1 MFTKVLNDVI
11 LVHVRFLARLVI
23 YLERFFVDSMNNDS
37 NKNLIIFLRAIVVI
51 FLIVILAIFGII
63 FIKLQTH
70 RKAKAERAT
79 TEEEYATELEAVA
92 SEGEPEIADLTGLD
106 IVSNAAP
113 APQGV
118 LEGKV
123 IHKPHMTDNTIS
135 LQKADLSVFQQPAT
149 EEATDGEQKKPEDA
163 DATGPWEKVS
173 LTLPTVDGSIN
184 LSTPGEP
191 TKTTQMT
198 STYMVLVDLDTDEI
212 IAERDCD
219 KVVSPASM
227 TKILTVLTA
236 REFISEKN
244 LDDTFKIT
252 ADIVDYVGKND
263 CSAVGFQV
271 DDEVTVRDLLYGT
284 ILCSGADAAIGLARY
299 CCGDE
304 QTFVDVMNSKVE
316 QMGLAETAHFTNVV
330 GVYNEDLHCTMK
342 DMSVIL
348 ATAIQDDL
356 LLDVLSKRKYY
367 TDIKYEDLEMPDG
380 IEISNWFL
388 RRIEDKEFDGNVI
401 AAKTGYVSEAGCCAA
416 SYYEADNGKR
426 YICVTGNSFSSW
438 RAIYDHVAVYR
449 SLTP

>member
-1 MFTKVLNDVI
+1 MK
-11 LVHVRFLARLVI
+11 
-23 YLERFFVDSMNNDS
+23 YLIREVFVFSMNNDS
-37 NKNLIIFLRAIVVI
+37 HKVIVAILRIVVI
-51 FLIVILAIFGII
+51 ILIIAILAIFGII
-63 FIKLQTH
+63 FIKLLSH
-70 RKAKAERAT
+70 RKAKAEQSN
-79 TEEEYATELEAVA
+79 TEEAYNSESDALAT
-92 SEGEPEIADLTGLD
+92 SGDSEIADVSGLD
-106 IVSNAAP
+106 IVSNIAHEP
-113 APQGV
+113 EGV
-118 LEGKV
+118 LAGKV
-123 IHKPHMTDNTIS
+123 IHKPHMTDKTIS

-149 EEATDGEQKKPEDA
+149 EESTDGASKKPEDA
-163 DATGPWEKVS
+163 DASGPWEKVS
-173 LTLPTVDGSIN
+173 LILPTVEGSIN
-184 LSTPGEP
+184 LSTPGDP
-191 TKTTQMT
+191 VKTEQMT
-198 STYMVLVDLDTDEI
+198 STYMILVDLDTDEI
-212 IAERDCD
+212 VAERDCE

-236 REFISEKN
+236 REFISQES
-244 LDDTFKIT
+244 LDDTFIIT

-316 QMGLAETAHFTNVV
+316 QMGLSETAHFTNVV

-356 LLDVLSKRKYY
+356 LRDVLSKRKYN
-367 TDIKYEDLEMPDG
+367 TDIKYEELEMPDG

-416 SYYEADNGKR
+416 SYYEANDGKR